1 MIADD
6 RTRLQAATASD
17 IRQIVGEVEDEV
29 IAQIVDI
36 GATSAEVL
44 DAYTRYRSDQL
55 QERRLDYELHGKA
68 ARVFEILRAEEGDD
82 EGDDA

>member
-1 MIADD
+1 MNANP
-6 RTRLQAATASD
+6 TPELPAATASD
-17 IRQIVGEVEDEV
+17 IRSIVGPLDDEV
-29 IAQIVDI
+29 IAQIVGV

-68 ARVFEILRAEEGDD
+68 ARVFDILQAEEGED
-82 EGDDA
+82 E

>member
-6 RTRLQAATASD
+6 RMGLQAATASD
-17 IRQIVGEVEDEV
+17 IRHIVGELEDEV
-29 IAQIVDI
+29 IAQIVDV

-68 ARVFEILRAEEGDD
+68 ARVYEILQTEEGDD
-82 EGDDA
+82 D

>member
-6 RTRLQAATASD
+6 STRLPAATASD
-17 IRQIVGEVEDEV
+17 IRHIVGELEDEV
-29 IAQIVDI
+29 IARIVDV

-55 QERRLDYELHGKA
+55 LERRLDYELHGKA
-68 ARVFEILRAEEGDD
+68 ARIYEILQVQEGDED
-82 EGDDA
+82 